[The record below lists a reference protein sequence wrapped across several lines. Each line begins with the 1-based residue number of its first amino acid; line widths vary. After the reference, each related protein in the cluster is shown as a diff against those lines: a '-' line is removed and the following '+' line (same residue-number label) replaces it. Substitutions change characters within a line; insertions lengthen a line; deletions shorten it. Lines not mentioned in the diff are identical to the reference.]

1 MGGSAVSAQGRL
13 GTTGSAR
20 SVKADP
26 RENGAP
32 DEVRGRPRGRR
43 PSAQALPVFVGVA
56 HVPHQVAVCVCLRD
70 GRPCSPPLCNG
81 REGPTP
87 PTARP
92 APSPPLQRPVP
103 G

>member
-1 MGGSAVSAQGRL
+1 MGDSAVSAQGRL

-26 RENGAP
+26 RENGA
-32 DEVRGRPRGRR
+32 RPRDRR